1 MTDDKVKRWV
11 ELQKRLRK
19 RVLRVR
25 KQRKLEFGNPRTMWR
40 LVGRA
45 VRYDKRRPL
54 GLPQGVPVGTIGVV
68 TDISYQSGPIKPKPF
83 WVLHITFFTLER
95 SKTDESAGKTV
106 KIDTRGKPKVSW
118 PPIYHAGVHN
128 SRKL

>member
-1 MTDDKVKRWV
+1 MKKWIKV
-11 ELQKRLRK
+11 RK
-19 RVLRVR
+19 RPLRIR
-25 KQRKLEFGNPRTMWR
+25 KSKKLEFGSLKTMWN

-45 VRYDKRRPL
+45 VRYERRCRGVP
-54 GLPQGVPVGTIGVV
+54 GDVPVGTTGVIV
-68 TDISYQSGPIKPKPF
+68 DISYLSGPIKPKPF

-95 SKTDESAGKTV
+95 SKTDESVGKTV

-128 SRKL
+128 SRKLHDYFTLL